1 MRSKLRD
8 WASQTYH
15 NECVMDVFSELTQAL
30 NGSGAAAAFDL
41 LIQRLEQ
48 ERRHAEWFQARLMR
62 TRLELGLSLTD
73 SPDQLPEASRAIY
86 DGAQIETARE
96 AGKRY
101 LEDREILR
109 AWPYFRAVGDHQP
122 MIAAI
127 ENLQPDQFSEEILSL
142 SFQEGLNPPKALE
155 LLLATSGIC
164 RAITVF
170 DQYPDPATWERG
182 LSMIAHSLHQE
193 LVQSLKLAI
202 NRREGSPPE
211 SGAIPD
217 LIAGREWLFGEYDS
231 YVDASHLFGVLR
243 LALESSDPET
253 LRVCLEMAEYGCCLS
268 ATFQAPALPPFDDY
282 CRDHAIYLRALL
294 GQDVDTAIAHFR
306 EKAVDAFPAEV
317 LVRFLLRLGRPNEAV
332 QVFEQFLLDRD
343 PSFLTCPDL
352 PELCQ
357 RAGDFERLQQLSRQR
372 DDPVGFLQAALASQ
386 SGKITS

>member
-30 NGSGAAAAFDL
+30 NGSGAAAAVDL

-127 ENLQPDQFSEEILSL
+127 ENLQPSEFSEEILSL

-211 SGAIPD
+211 GGAIPD

-268 ATFQAPALPPFDDY
+268 ASFHAPALPPFDDY

-386 SGKITS
+386 FR

>member
-30 NGSGAAAAFDL
+30 NGSGAAAAVDL

-127 ENLQPDQFSEEILSL
+127 ENLQPDQ
-142 SFQEGLNPPKALE
+142 
-155 LLLATSGIC
+155 
-164 RAITVF
+164 
-170 DQYPDPATWERG
+170 
-182 LSMIAHSLHQE
+182 
-193 LVQSLKLAI
+193 
-202 NRREGSPPE
+202 
-211 SGAIPD
+211 
-217 LIAGREWLFGEYDS
+217 
-231 YVDASHLFGVLR
+231 
-243 LALESSDPET
+243 
-253 LRVCLEMAEYGCCLS
+253 
-268 ATFQAPALPPFDDY
+268 
-282 CRDHAIYLRALL
+282 
-294 GQDVDTAIAHFR
+294 
-306 EKAVDAFPAEV
+306 
-317 LVRFLLRLGRPNEAV
+317 
-332 QVFEQFLLDRD
+332 
-343 PSFLTCPDL
+343 
-352 PELCQ
+352 
-357 RAGDFERLQQLSRQR
+357 
-372 DDPVGFLQAALASQ
+372 
-386 SGKITS
+386 